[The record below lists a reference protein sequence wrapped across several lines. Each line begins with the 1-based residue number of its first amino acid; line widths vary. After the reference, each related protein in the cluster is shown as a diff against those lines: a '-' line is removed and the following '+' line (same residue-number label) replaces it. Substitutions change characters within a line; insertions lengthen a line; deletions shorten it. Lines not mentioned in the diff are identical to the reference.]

1 MSADRDDWETISAL
15 LSDVESH
22 KTICGSTIITGTIT
36 NRDGDRFL
44 IQVEQVA

>member
-22 KTICGSTIITGTIT
+22 KTICGSTIITGQAPTVTVI
-36 NRDGDRFL
+36 GS
-44 IQVEQVA
+44 